1 MRVAATLD
9 RINIYRARYA
19 QAVEYMAWFL
29 PAWQLLTD
37 DDRFVLEAFF
47 LGDGT
52 QDEAV
57 QRVCDHFYVE
67 RTSTYRR
74 SPGRSPGWR
83 LRCMAVCE
91 SFASLR
97 QKVSRTADA
106 FTVSGLQ

>member
-1 MRVAATLD
+1 MRLAETLD
-9 RINIYRARYA
+9 RIDIYRARYG
-19 QAVEYMAWFL
+19 QAREYMARFL

-67 RTSTYRR
+67 RASAYQKKSRALARLTSALY
-74 SPGRSPGWR
+74 GR
-83 LRCMAVCE
+83 L
-91 SFASLR
+91 
-97 QKVSRTADA
+97 
-106 FTVSGLQ
+106 